1 MTKKHVK
8 DFFLRGLV
16 FGGFGPII
24 TGIIYLIL
32 SFSIDNFSIS
42 GVDAFTAIIST
53 YMLTFIHAGASVFNQ
68 IESWSV
74 PKSLL
79 VHFSLLY
86 LTYTLCYI
94 VNSWILFQPLA
105 LVIFTAIF
113 VLSYFA
119 VWLTVTLIIKSTAK
133 KLNSKLK

>member
-53 YMLTFIHAGASVFNQ
+53 YLLTFIHAGASVFNQ

-86 LTYTLCYI
+86 LSYTLCYI
-94 VNSWILFQPLA
+94 VNSWILFQPLV